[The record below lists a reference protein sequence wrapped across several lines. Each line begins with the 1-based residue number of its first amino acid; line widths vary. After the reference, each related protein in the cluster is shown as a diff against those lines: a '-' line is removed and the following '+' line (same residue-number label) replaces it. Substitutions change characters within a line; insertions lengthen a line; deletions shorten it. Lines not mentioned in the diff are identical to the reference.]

1 VIAVAPGGAP
11 AEPLLRAEGLVKHF
25 PTGRRLFGGRRVVH
39 AVNGV
44 DFEIA
49 RGETFALVGE
59 SGCGKTTTARMVLG
73 LESLTAG
80 TLRFGGRTLAEHTA
94 PERARLRRRVQVVFQ
109 DSNASLNP
117 RKTLGQILGTALVVS
132 GAMRAGDR
140 RGVRRRTLELL
151 TDVGL
156 TPAETFV
163 DRLPHELS
171 GGQRQRVGIARALA
185 PEPEL
190 VIADEPVSALD
201 ISVRAQILTLLARL
215 KAERGVTLLLI
226 SHDLAVVRN
235 VADRVGVMYLGRIIE
250 TGAVGDVFARP
261 VHPYTAALVDATPLP
276 DPSPAVRERDH
287 VDLRGD
293 VPSPVRLPSG
303 CAFNPRCPIA
313 IERCRHD
320 VPALLPIAGRA
331 GGAGGG
337 AAAVAAAAEAALAT
351 AFPHAVACHRADE
364 RLAGLPLPLAPS
376 PRRAASP
383 QEPV

>member
-1 VIAVAPGGAP
+1 VSASPLRGDGG
-11 AEPLLRAEGLVKHF
+11 EPLLRAEGLVKHF
-25 PTGRRLFGGRRVVH
+25 PSGRSLFGSRRFVH

-73 LESLTAG
+73 LERPTAG
-80 TLRFGGRTLAEHTA
+80 TLRFGGRTLAELAA
-94 PERARLRRRVQVVFQ
+94 PERAELRRRVQVVFQ

-117 RKTLGQILGTALVVS
+117 RKTLGQIIGTALTVS
-132 GAMRAGDR
+132 GAMPAGDR
-140 RGVRRRTLELL
+140 RAVRRRTLEGLA
-151 TDVGL
+151 DVGL
-156 TPAETFV
+156 TPPESFI

-215 KAERGVTLLLI
+215 KAERGLTLLLI

-235 VADRVGVMYLGRIIE
+235 VADRVAVMYLGRIIE
-250 TGAVGDVFARP
+250 TGPVADVFARP

-276 DPSPAVRERDH
+276 DPRPATRERDH

-293 VPSPVRLPSG
+293 VPSPVQLPSG
-303 CAFNPRCPIA
+303 CAFHPRCPIA
-313 IERCRHD
+313 VERCRSE
-320 VPALLPIAGRA
+320 VPAPLELPD
-331 GGAGGG
+331 
-337 AAAVAAAAEAALAT
+337 AAAA
-351 AFPHAVACHRADE
+351 PHAVACHRADE
-364 RLAGLPLPLAPS
+364 RLAGLALPLAPS
-376 PRRAASP
+376 PRRRTS
-383 QEPV
+383 QEPS